1 MQVLTFLH
9 QCNLF
14 YKFIM
19 KKFLVTYRV
28 KDPDWWLL
36 NNTLQES
43 TEHLGWQFELFR
55 QPNSSLVG
63 YVVEIPNEDDVRDM
77 LLNSTQISDRLKKH
91 GVLFETIQVLEA
103 VTDLGKT

>member
-1 MQVLTFLH
+1 
-9 QCNLF
+9 
-14 YKFIM
+14 M

-43 TEHLGWQFELFR
+43 TEHLGWRFELFR
-55 QPNSSLVG
+55 QPNTSLVG
-63 YVVEIPNEDDVRDM
+63 YLVEIPNEDDLKDM
-77 LLNSTQISDRLKKH
+77 LLNATQISDRLKEH
-91 GVLFETIQVLEA
+91 GVLLETIQTLQR